1 LGIVWKGDS
10 SAARGAD
17 SERPEGKV
25 DFRPAISGECA
36 KEQKQ
41 FPRRAWNEQAEH
53 RADLPL
59 LAKCRTRKC
68 VKKRSMKKSGGK
80 PPHSKVHSE

>member
-1 LGIVWKGDS
+1 MRCLGIVWKWDS
-10 SAARGAD
+10 SAATGAD

-36 KEQKQ
+36 KQQKQ
-41 FPRRAWNEQAEH
+41 FTRRAWNEQADN

-59 LAKCRTRKC
+59 LTK
-68 VKKRSMKKSGGK
+68 
-80 PPHSKVHSE
+80 